1 MKKAKVFQLALAAA
15 LPITALAGNDLTGPD
30 SSQSPYLI
38 PARNG
43 VVTASLL
50 SAGDAVNYRPDGVT
64 PYRMVGLPDGLGAFD
79 NGDGTFTLL
88 MNHELGNTVGA
99 VRAHGGTGSFVS
111 RWVIDKESLEVLNI
125 QDLNSAYVTYTDGAG
140 TSNTFNRFCSADLP
154 PVPAF
159 FNPLTGNGSQLH
171 IFMGGEES
179 SPPFSGF
186 GRAIAN
192 VVDASGPGT
201 GIGYELPA
209 FNGLGAWENL
219 LAHPN
224 TGNVLGDKTIV
235 MANSDGARNS
245 VYLYVGTKT
254 SAGTGADKAGLT
266 GGTLYALGASSVG
279 SGVEDRNTPASGTFS
294 FSAIVRDGSGSV
306 TGGDTGT
313 QFLRPEDGAWDPK
326 NPSDY
331 YFVTTD
337 RFDQTKDGVGA
348 NIGRSRLYRLRFT
361 DITHPELGGTITCLL
376 NGTEAGQMFDNMTIT
391 PRGSIF
397 LQEDVGNQAHNG
409 KIWRYSIKKGTL
421 ELVAMHDPARF
432 GNIGLAA
439 TASFSQDEES
449 SGIISLEN
457 VLGEG
462 WLLCDVQAHY
472 NIGDSELVEGGQLV
486 LIHFPPGQEK

>member
-1 MKKAKVFQLALAAA
+1 MALLAA
-15 LPITALAGNDLTGPD
+15 LPVGMVATASAGNDLTGPS

-43 VVTASLL
+43 VNTISLFT
-50 SAGDAVNYRPDGVT
+50 AGDAVNYKPDGVT
-64 PYRMVGLPDGLGAFD
+64 PYRMVGIPDGLGAYD

-88 MNHELGNTVGA
+88 MNHELGNTLGQ

-111 RWVIDKESLEVLNI
+111 RWVIDKESLKVLSI
-125 QDLNSAYVTYTDGAG
+125 RDLNQAYVTYTPGAG
-140 TSNTFNRFCSADLP
+140 SSNMFNRFCSADLP
-154 PVPAF
+154 PATAF
-159 FNPLTGNGSQLH
+159 YNAANGKGSLH
-171 IFMGGEES
+171 RIFMNGEES
-179 SPPFSGF
+179 SN

-192 VVDASGPGT
+192 VVDANGPRT

-209 FNGLGAWENL
+209 FNGIGSWENL

-245 VYLYVGTKT
+245 VYLYVGNKT
-254 SAGTGADKAGLT
+254 TSGNEADKAGLT
-266 GGTLYALGASSVG
+266 GGTTYALTVTAIG
-279 SGVEDRNTPASGTFS
+279 SGAEDRNVPASGNVS
-294 FSAIVRDGSGSV
+294 FSPIARDVNGKV
-306 TGGDTGT
+306 IGGNVGT
-313 QFLRPEDGAWDPK
+313 QFLRPEDGAWDPS

-337 RFDQTKDGVGA
+337 RYDQWKDGAGSQ
-348 NIGRSRLYRLRFT
+348 IGRSRLYRLRFA
-361 DITHPELGGTITCLL
+361 DITHPELGGNITCLL

-397 LQEDVGNQAHNG
+397 LQEDVGNNAHNG
-409 KIWRYSIKKGTL
+409 KIYRYSIKKGTL
-421 ELVAMHDPARF
+421 ELVAKHDPARF
-432 GNIGLAA
+432 GDLGIPA
-439 TASFSQDEES
+439 TAPFTQDEES
-449 SGIISLEN
+449 SGIISLDN